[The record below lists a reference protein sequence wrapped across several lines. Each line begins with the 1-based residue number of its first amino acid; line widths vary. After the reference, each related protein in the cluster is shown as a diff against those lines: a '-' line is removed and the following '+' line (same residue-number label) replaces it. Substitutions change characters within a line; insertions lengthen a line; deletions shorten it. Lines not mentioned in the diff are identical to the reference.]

1 MSLTIKINSR
11 GKLVKAWQEFLNIS
25 ADGIFGKETEY
36 ATITFQNNNGLT
48 ADGIA
53 GHATFEKAKELGF
66 EFPIDENRDITEEQL
81 AYIMN
86 GAKHSDIIKYIDP
99 LNTAMNKYVIDSYG
113 EINSFLRQCHFLA
126 QVGHESGSLKYSH
139 ELASGKAYEG
149 RADLGNI
156 YPGDGMKYKGQG
168 LIQLTGRNNITSF
181 GKYVGIDFAKVNP
194 ARIGDEPELSAEAAG
209 WFWMTRKLNKW
220 ADLDDIKGVTLRVN
234 GGYNGL
240 EDRKGYLKRAKEAI

>member
-1 MSLTIKINSR
+1 MSLIIKINSK
-11 GKLVKAWQEFLNIS
+11 GKIVKAWQKFLNIS

-36 ATITFQNNNGLT
+36 ATITFQNNNGLK

-53 GHATFEKAKELGF
+53 GPATLEKAKELGF
-66 EFPIDENRDITEEQL
+66 EIPEENESQDITEEQL
-81 AYIMN
+81 AYIMK
-86 GAKHSDIIKYIDP
+86 GAKHSDIIKYLDP
-99 LNTAMNKYVIDSYG
+99 LNAVMKKYN
-113 EINSFLRQCHFLA
+113 INSFLRRCHFLA

-156 YPGDGMKYKGQG
+156 YPGDGVKYKGQG
-168 LIQLTGRNNITSF
+168 LIQLTGRNNITAF
-181 GKYVGIDFAKVNP
+181 GRYVGIDFAKVNP

-220 ADLDDIKGVTLRVN
+220 ADMDDIKGVTLRVN

-240 EDRKGYLKRAKEAI
+240 EDRKGYLRRAKEVLRVR